1 VPGGIDWARMMA
13 VGYTIAGILLGGA
26 LLLCTGIA
34 VVIWLAVQ
42 AVRPELMER
51 RRRDHAP

>member
-1 VPGGIDWARMMA
+1 VPGGDRFARMMA

-51 RRRDHAP
+51 RRRGDAP

>member
-1 VPGGIDWARMMA
+1 MMA

-51 RRRDHAP
+51 RRRDDAP